1 MEERGRQRK
10 REGQRWML
18 WLWVSFPS
26 IELVISLVTL
36 DPGAVI
42 TAGAGL
48 LIASSFIY
56 GQ

>member
-36 DPGAVI
+36 DSGAVI
-42 TAGAGL
+42 TAGADL